1 MSSHSRPGDPGYEGG
16 GGGGRHGPG
25 LGSCAE
31 ILSSTLPTSWNKNF
45 LEVSLDK
52 DVAGALIVSEIHC
65 AESLAE
71 L

>member
-1 MSSHSRPGDPGYEGG
+1 MSSHSRPGDPGHEGG

-25 LGSCAE
+25 RGSCAE

-52 DVAGALIVSEIHC
+52 DVAGALIVSEIDC